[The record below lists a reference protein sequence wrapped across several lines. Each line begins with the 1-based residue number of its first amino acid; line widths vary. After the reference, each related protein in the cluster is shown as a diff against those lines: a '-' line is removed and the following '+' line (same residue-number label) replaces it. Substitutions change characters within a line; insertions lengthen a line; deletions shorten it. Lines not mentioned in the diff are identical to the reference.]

1 MRRARKIHRGVTI
14 TAVVVSLTLPA
25 FARANPLLSGYGA
38 PGQGSQ
44 ALLGSAL
51 AGPRG
56 GGSSGASRE
65 GAAQPIEQSAP
76 TPTPTG
82 QSAVAEPSGSRG
94 GSHARTGRPGSSH
107 TGAGGATKGSSAPAS
122 GPRVARVVALEPK
135 SSVHVDA
142 AGISGGDLA
151 LIVLAIGVIFATG
164 ALTTR
169 LARGGKSPG
178 GGG

>member
-1 MRRARKIHRGVTI
+1 MTLARKIDRGVTI
-14 TAVVVSLTLPA
+14 AAVVLLALPA

-51 AGPRG
+51 VGPRG
-56 GGSSGASRE
+56 GGGSGASRE
-65 GAAQPIEQSAP
+65 GPAQPIEQSASAP
-76 TPTPTG
+76 APAG
-82 QSAVAEPSGSRG
+82 QSAVAEPSGSERRP
-94 GSHARTGRPGSSH
+94 SARTSRPGSSH
-107 TGAGGATKGSSAPAS
+107 TGAGGGAKGSSAPAS
-122 GPRVARVVALEPK
+122 GPGVPRKVALEPK
-135 SSVHVDA
+135 SSVHADA

-164 ALTTR
+164 VLTAR
-169 LARGGKSPG
+169 LARGGKSAG